1 MIKIQ
6 LANYFKQQC
15 FDAIGINPQRL
26 GGAVSAQ
33 TATGVVQAM
42 QQSYAQTEMYFVQHS
57 DQLMPRVHQMRTDL
71 AQYYQS
77 SNPSVRL
84 SYISS
89 EAEKVNF
96 SINGT
101 DLLLRDFNI
110 FATTKTNH
118 RAILENL
125 KQMALSNNTTGAS
138 IYELGN
144 IVKADSI
151 AEVTDILKDSQQRV
165 EQQRQQEMQQQQ
177 QMQQEQIQ
185 AKQQEEQ
192 MKLQVEMTEKEK
204 DRQNDVL
211 LAEIRS
217 AGYGSMVD
225 LNENKQSDYQDAMKD
240 IRESDRYQDQANL
253 KREENVAKQGME
265 QSRLNVEREKI
276 AAQKSIAQT
285 KLDIAREN
293 KNKYDVKSSKENKDK
308 K

>member
-1 MIKIQ
+1 
-6 LANYFKQQC
+6 
-15 FDAIGINPQRL
+15 
-26 GGAVSAQ
+26 
-33 TATGVVQAM
+33 M

-71 AQYYQS
+71 AQYYYS
-77 SNPSVRL
+77 TNPSIRL

-96 SINGT
+96 MINGT

-125 KQMALSNNTTGAS
+125 KQMALTNNTTGAS

-151 AEVTDILKDSQQRV
+151 AEVTDILKDSQTRL
-165 EQQRQQEMQQQQ
+165 EKERQQEMQQQQ
-177 QMQQEQIQ
+177 EMQKAQIE

-192 MKLQVEMTEKEK
+192 MKLQVEMQENEK
-204 DRQNDVL
+204 DRQNNIL

-225 LNENKQSDYQDAMKD
+225 INQNQQSDYQDAMAD
-240 IRESDRYQDQANL
+240 IRESQRYQDQLSL
-253 KREENVAKQGME
+253 KREENISKNTME
-265 QSRLNVEREKI
+265 NNRLSVEREKI

-293 KNKYDVKSSKENKDK
+293 KNKYDVQSSKENKDK
-308 K
+308 KQLLAIYCKKLYFF